1 MAKKKILVTGVAG
14 FIGSNLADRLLSGG
28 HEVVGID
35 NLSYGV
41 FEQIPKGVYFHK
53 LDIRS
58 KDIYPLFN
66 GVDVVFHLAAKNCI
80 EDCQEDPVETADI
93 NVMGTANVF
102 EAARRAKVRKVVN
115 AESSAVYE
123 GIDVFPT
130 PESNIAPHSFY
141 ATSKVCGN
149 LFAEK
154 YAEFHGVI
162 STGIRPFS
170 VYGSK
175 QDYRRTIP
183 PSMPAF
189 IIKLLMG
196 EQPIIYGDGSKRRDF
211 LYIEDF
217 NDFLMLCVT
226 DPRTDGKIFNL
237 GSGTNNSILE
247 IYNIVKKLLV
257 SNVEPIFKPNLSGE
271 AQITLADMSEAKK
284 LGWSPKISIEEGIRV
299 LADFLKKEKE
309 LGRLK

>member
-1 MAKKKILVTGVAG
+1 MKKILVTGVAG
-14 FIGSNLADRLLSGG
+14 FIGSNLADRLLGNG
-28 HEVVGID
+28 YEVVGID

-41 FEQIPKGVYFHK
+41 FEQIPKGVDFHK

-58 KDIYPLFN
+58 QDIHPLFD

-93 NVMGTANVF
+93 NITGTANVF

-123 GIDVFPT
+123 GVNVFPT
-130 PESNIAPHSFY
+130 PETNVAPQSFY
-141 ATSKVCGN
+141 AASKVCGN
-149 LFAEK
+149 LFTKK
-154 YAEFHGVI
+154 YAEFHGVT

-175 QDYRRTIP
+175 QDYRRAIP

-189 IIKLLMG
+189 IIKLLKG
-196 EQPIIYGDGSKRRDF
+196 EQPVIYGDGSKRRDF
-211 LYIEDF
+211 VYIEDL

-226 DPRTDGKIFNL
+226 DPRTDGKVFNL

-247 IYNIVKKLLV
+247 IYNVIKKLLG
-257 SNVEPIFKPNLSGE
+257 SNVDPVFKPNLSGE
-271 AQITLADMSEAKK
+271 AQITLADITEAKK
-284 LGWSPKISIEEGIRV
+284 LGWFPKTSTEEGIQV
-299 LADFLKKEKE
+299 LVDFLKKEKE